1 MKKNLFRLVLCLL
14 VIACSDDDDLQGE
27 IIVGGPTGID
37 VEGGGEVITDDPFI
51 YTPTASLKSVA
62 SYPVGMIVSAQ
73 KLTNNSQTN
82 QDFRAA
88 LNNDFNS
95 ITAENDMKMAN
106 MFSGPDT
113 YDWSDGD
120 EIVAYAAA
128 NGLRVHGHVLVWH
141 ESIPGWLQSFEGTD
155 AEFEAQIEGYV
166 KATVAHFAE
175 TKITVEGEEV
185 SVLAGWDVVNE
196 AIDGAGLRST
206 LFSQRMGSD
215 YMRKIFTWAREADPD
230 VKLFYNDY
238 NVAGQASKRNAILN
252 LVVKDLQDNNVAI
265 DGVGFQ
271 MHIQYNFPSSDELS
285 TSISQVAETGLLIHI
300 SELDIK
306 VNPDDDITEFT
317 EERAA
322 AQESKYQ
329 EVANHYN
336 ALPAEQQ
343 YGITIWGLRDSES
356 WISDGGTEWPLL
368 FDDDFNFKISHRGF
382 AEGLQQ

>member
-1 MKKNLFRLVLCLL
+1 MKKNLFRLLLCFL
-14 VIACSDDDDLQGE
+14 VIACSDDDDSQGE

-37 VEGGGEVITDDPFI
+37 GNDGGEVIVNDPFI

-62 SYPVGMIVSAQ
+62 SYPVGMIASAQ

-120 EIVAYAAA
+120 AIVAYAAE
-128 NGLRVHGHVLVWH
+128 NGMRVHGHALIWH
-141 ESIPGWLQSFEGTD
+141 ESIPGWLQSFDGTD
-155 AEFEAQIEGYV
+155 EEFQAQIEGYV

-175 TKITVEGEEV
+175 AKMTVDGEEV
-185 SVLAGWDVVNE
+185 SVVSGWDVVNE
-196 AIDGAGLRST
+196 AIDGAGLRSS
-206 LFSQRMGSD
+206 LFSQRMGPN
-215 YMRKIFTWAREADPD
+215 YMRLAFAWAREADAD

-238 NVAGQASKRNAILN
+238 NIAGQASKRNGILN
-252 LVVKDLQDNNVAI
+252 LVVKDLQDNDIAI
-265 DGVGFQ
+265 DGVGLQ
-271 MHIQYNFPSSDELS
+271 MHIQYNFPSSGEITNALND
-285 TSISQVAETGLLIHI
+285 IAATGLLVHI

-306 VNPDDDITEFT
+306 ANPDNDISELT

-322 AQESKYQ
+322 LQEDKFK
-329 EVANHYN
+329 EVTEQFK
-336 ALPAEQQ
+336 ALPDAQK
-343 YGITIWGLRDSES
+343 YGITVWGLRDSES

-368 FDDDFNFKISHRGF
+368 FDDNFNFKISHRGF
-382 AEGLQQ
+382 AAGL